1 MKLEFGGF
9 TFTAES
15 EIKNARASEQRV
27 LSEIERLGLET
38 NAWELDVKGYTVLR
52 PDQVAP
58 KSFIAAI
65 RAAMLK
71 SAENRYGL
79 KIDPEAGLGR
89 EGDVMSLGP
98 GIQLPG
104 ILVEDPIFE
113 QALMNERVL
122 ALISYLLGESCELSS
137 MGGIMKS
144 QGNAHLEL
152 HADLVGTP
160 PPFPPF
166 AQVANAT
173 WLITDY
179 TRENGCTCFAE
190 GTHRRCRPP
199 TPTEATDI
207 SLFTPV
213 EAPAGSV
220 LIWGSNVWHGA
231 MPRTAP
237 GLRMSLLCFFSR
249 WYLYKA
255 EKDLAAKITPEMLQR
270 NPPRFRRLLGLA
282 GVGPAFEEHISKS
295 QCAYSQFA

>member
-1 MKLEFGGF
+1 
-9 TFTAES
+9 
-15 EIKNARASEQRV
+15 
-27 LSEIERLGLET
+27 
-38 NAWELDVKGYTVLR
+38 
-52 PDQVAP
+52 
-58 KSFIAAI
+58 
-65 RAAMLK
+65 
-71 SAENRYGL
+71 
-79 KIDPEAGLGR
+79 
-89 EGDVMSLGP
+89 MSLGP

-104 ILVEDPIFE
+104 ILLEDRAFE
-113 QALMNERVL
+113 VALMNERVL
-122 ALISYLLGESCELSS
+122 ALVSYLLGESCELSS

-173 WLITDY
+173 WMLTDY

-190 GTHRRCRPP
+190 GSHLKCRPP
-199 TPTEATDI
+199 TPAEATDI

-249 WYLYKA
+249 WYIYKA
-255 EKDLAAKITPEMLQR
+255 EKDLASQVTPEMLER

-282 GVGPAFEEHISKS
+282 GVGPEVEQHISRS
-295 QCAYSQFA
+295 QCAYNQFA